1 MPDFIFKLE
10 DMNTFTMRDKSQ
22 DVQAYVFLVKVNEPQ
37 YGPIYGVRQPV
48 VSGMKATFGSDALGF
63 LTSDLTGEAVPWELG
78 VSVSDDLSDDIVVSF
93 SAVNVHGI
101 KTANCRPYS

>member
-22 DVQAYVFLVKVNEPQ
+22 DVQAYVFLVKVNELQ
-37 YGPIYGVRQPV
+37 YGPTYGVRQPV
-48 VSGMKATFGSDALGF
+48 VSGMKTTFGSDALGF